1 MSYKNLIAE
10 VLAEHADQLLKK
22 QKKSQDYV
30 NLFPNHKD
38 LPPLLTLA
46 DHINAALQPVNPPQ
60 TFKDQLQRDLIAAAR
75 VKQSEGEQAT
85 QKQVMPLPPTVT
97 IALTMLITLIIGL
110 FFFRWKRNHRD
121 LLRPNISRLI

>member
-22 QKKSQDYV
+22 QKNSQDYV
-30 NLFPNHKD
+30 SLFPNHKD

-85 QKQVMPLPPTVT
+85 EKQVRPPTVT

-110 FFFRWKRNHRD
+110 FFFRWKRNHRN
-121 LLRPNISRLI
+121 LLQPKASKLI